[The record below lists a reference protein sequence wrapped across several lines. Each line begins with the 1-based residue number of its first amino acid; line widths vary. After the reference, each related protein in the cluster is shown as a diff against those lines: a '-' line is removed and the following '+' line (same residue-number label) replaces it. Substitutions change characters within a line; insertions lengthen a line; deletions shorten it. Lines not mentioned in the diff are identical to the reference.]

1 MRVDDRN
8 LAGSQAAQS
17 GQANQ
22 AHSVERASES
32 KAAEGRP
39 AGGADRVELSDL
51 TGDLARALQ
60 AAGRERAARVERVA
74 EEYAAG
80 RYQVDA
86 RAVSRAIV
94 AEMKAH
100 GPAGDFT

>member
-22 AHSVERASES
+22 AQQVERSNES
-32 KAAEGRP
+32 KPAEGRS
-39 AGGADRVELSDL
+39 AGSTDRVELSDL
-51 TGDLARALQ
+51 TGDLARAMQ
-60 AAGRERAARVERVA
+60 AAGRERAGRMERLA
-74 EEYAAG
+74 QDYAAG

-94 AEMKAH
+94 AEMNAR
-100 GPAGDFT
+100 GPAGEST